1 MSVITVLRRLVVD
14 LLEEAILAICM
25 RVKMFDPPPSSPSP
39 VSPHCL
45 RKLCLKPHLMFW
57 VILCHPNAQI
67 AELQWQ
73 GREIVCLNSLNSYI
87 QRAFP
92 TKSRHRL
99 ERVISHQMCL
109 HTGSAW
115 TQATNPELIFCY
127 PSWIVIKMLVL
138 EFEIIL

>member
-14 LLEEAILAICM
+14 LLEEAILATCV

-39 VSPHCL
+39 VSPHCSSQAL
-45 RKLCLKPHLMFW
+45 PKTTFYDLGHLVPSKCTDSRTPMARTRNR
-57 VILCHPNAQI
+57 LP
-67 AELQWQ
+67 ELTKFLHST
-73 GREIVCLNSLNSYI
+73 R
-87 QRAFP
+87 FP

-115 TQATNPELIFCY
+115 TQATNPELVFCH
-127 PSWIVIKMLVL
+127 PS
-138 EFEIIL
+138 